1 VGMNNIEIV
10 EAVFEAFRARDLD
23 RMADLLAD
31 DFVFTSPQDDHIS
44 KADFLSRCIPPAQDM
59 PLHRTLLLV
68 DAGEDNVLTMYEYTG
83 STGGTYR
90 NTECLT
96 VHDGKVVQTQV
107 FFGGRY

>member
-1 VGMNNIEIV
+1 MDNTEIV
-10 EAVFEAFRARDLD
+10 AALFEAFRSRDLA
-23 RMADLLAD
+23 RMGELLAD

-44 KADFLSRCIPPAQDM
+44 KADFLSRCVPPAEDM

-68 DAGEDNVLTMYEYTG
+68 DADDDNVLTMYEYTG

-96 VHDGKVVQTQV
+96 MRNGQVVATQV